1 MHGKVGGP
9 DSERLLD
16 EIQSEYAAYDHARRE
31 AVALY
36 DAGHPAE
43 AKAALLRNH
52 AQAQRLRD
60 LFAEFGRAARADAEA
75 TLGRAEQS
83 VRRLAD
89 VLVGTS
95 IAGALASLLVGFLW
109 ARRITKPITE
119 LEVQVESAAE
129 RTRIH
134 LAPGRA
140 GLETLGDQVSAIV
153 EKLEETDA
161 ALFEHRRRLVQS
173 EKLSAVGELAAKLAH
188 EILNP
193 LAGMKAATQLLERQG
208 AAAPGGGPVI
218 ETARALDR
226 EITRVEG
233 LVRRLM
239 NYARPLAPRFELC
252 TVGSVVDAALEAALP
267 ALTRHGSQIARR
279 EEPDLPP
286 LEVDPQL
293 ITQALVNLIVN
304 AAEATP
310 AGWRHRGRGDA
321 RDQPR
326 ARRGRRPGARSRRRH
341 PGRARAGAVQAVL
354 HHQARGA
361 RSRPGG
367 QPEHP
372 ARARRPHRRRQPPRS
387 PRRRLRATNPGGP
400 MTASVLIADDE
411 ALIRQSVR
419 ALLTDEGFD
428 VHVAASGAEAWTRF
442 QETRPDVVLLDLVL
456 GDADGLDVLRKMKQE
471 TPDTKVILI
480 SAHGS
485 IESAV
490 AAMKLGG
497 YDFIKK
503 PFELEEIVAAVRNA
517 VRTSRLEQRVA
528 YLAAQERRRSG
539 GAPSCTRRRRWRA
552 SSTRW
557 R

>member
-1 MHGKVGGP
+1 MRRSRSAALSARLALASLGTAVAVGVVCAVGLFSLGNASAVSRVAVSRQLALIDDAAAMSAFLYQKGFVAEYLLTGNRAWLAELESNRPAFESWLRRMHGKIGSA

-36 DAGHPAE
+36 DAGHPGQ
-43 AKAALLRNH
+43 AKTALLQNH

-60 LFAEFGRAARADAEA
+60 LFAEFGRAARADAET
-75 TLGRAEQS
+75 TLAGAERS

-89 VLVGTS
+89 VLVATS
-95 IAGALASLLVGFLW
+95 VAGAVASLLVGFLW

-134 LAPGRA
+134 LLPGRA

-153 EKLEETDA
+153 EKLEQTDA

-188 EILNP
+188 EVLNP

-208 AAAPGGGPVI
+208 AAAPGGGPVV

-252 TVGSVVDAALEAALP
+252 TVGSLVDAALEAASP
-267 ALTRHGSQIARR
+267 ALARHHTEVARR
-279 EEPDLPP
+279 EEPNLPP

-310 AGWRHRGRGDA
+310 SGGGAIEVETARATSLGRDEVAVRVRDRGAGIPPEQARELFKPFFTTKPEGHGLGLAVSQNILLEHGGRIIAANRPDA
-321 RDQPR
+321 
-326 ARRGRRPGARSRRRH
+326 PGA
-341 PGRARAGAVQAVL
+341 L
-354 HHQARGA
+354 
-361 RSRPGG
+361 
-367 QPEHP
+367 
-372 ARARRPHRRRQPPRS
+372 
-387 PRRRLRATNPGGP
+387 
-400 MTASVLIADDE
+400 
-411 ALIRQSVR
+411 
-419 ALLTDEGFD
+419 
-428 VHVAASGAEAWTRF
+428 
-442 QETRPDVVLLDLVL
+442 
-456 GDADGLDVLRKMKQE
+456 
-471 TPDTKVILI
+471 
-480 SAHGS
+480 
-485 IESAV
+485 
-490 AAMKLGG
+490 
-497 YDFIKK
+497 
-503 PFELEEIVAAVRNA
+503 FELQIPVVR
-517 VRTSRLEQRVA
+517 
-528 YLAAQERRRSG
+528 
-539 GAPSCTRRRRWRA
+539 
-552 SSTRW
+552 
-557 R
+557 

>member
-1 MHGKVGGP
+1 M
-9 DSERLLD
+9 
-16 EIQSEYAAYDHARRE
+16 
-31 AVALY
+31 ALY

-75 TLGRAEQS
+75 TLGHAEQS

-134 LAPGRA
+134 LLPGRA

-161 ALFEHRRRLVQS
+161 ALSEHRRRLVQS
-173 EKLSAVGELAAKLAH
+173 EKLSAMGELAAKLAH

-193 LAGMKAATQLLERQG
+193 LAGMKAAMQLLERQG
-208 AAAPGGGPVI
+208 AAAPGGGPVV

-233 LVRRLM
+233 LLRRLM

-293 ITQALVNLIVN
+293 ITQVLVNLIVN
-304 AAEATP
+304 AAQATP
-310 AGWRHRGRGDA
+310 PGGAIEVEAMRATSLGRDEVA
-321 RDQPR
+321 IRVRD
-326 ARRGRRPGARSRRRH
+326 
-341 PGRARAGAVQAVL
+341 
-354 HHQARGA
+354 RGA
-361 RSRPGG
+361 GI
-367 QPEHP
+367 P
-372 ARARRPHRRRQPPRS
+372 AERERE
-387 PRRRLRATNPGGP
+387 L
-400 MTASVLIADDE
+400 
-411 ALIRQSVR
+411 
-419 ALLTDEGFD
+419 F
-428 VHVAASGAEAWTRF
+428 
-442 QETRPDVVLLDLVL
+442 
-456 GDADGLDVLRKMKQE
+456 
-471 TPDTKVILI
+471 
-480 SAHGS
+480 
-485 IESAV
+485 
-490 AAMKLGG
+490 
-497 YDFIKK
+497 K
-503 PFELEEIVAAVRNA
+503 PFFTTKPEGHGLGLAVSQNILLEHGGRIVAANRPDP
-517 VRTSRLEQRVA
+517 
-528 YLAAQERRRSG
+528 G
-539 GAPSCTRRRRWRA
+539 GAVFEFQLPVVR
-552 SSTRW
+552 
-557 R
+557 

>member
-1 MHGKVGGP
+1 MRRSRSAALSARLALASLGTALAVGVVCAVGLFSLGNASAVARIAVSRQLALIDDAAAMSAFLYQKGFVAEYLLTGNRAWLAELESNRPAFESWLKRMHGKVGGP
-9 DSERLLD
+9 SSERLLD
-16 EIQSEYAAYDHARRE
+16 QIQTEYAAYDHARRE

-60 LFAEFGRAARADAEA
+60 LFAEFGRLARADAET
-75 TLGRAEQS
+75 TLAGAEQS

-89 VLVGTS
+89 VLVATS
-95 IAGALASLLVGFLW
+95 VAGAVASLLVGFLW

-134 LAPGRA
+134 LVPGRA

-188 EILNP
+188 EVLNP

-208 AAAPGGGPVI
+208 AAAPGGTPVVD
-218 ETARALDR
+218 TARALDR

-252 TVGSVVDAALEAALP
+252 TVGSLVDAALEASAP
-267 ALTRHGSQIARR
+267 ALARHQMQIARR
-279 EEPDLPP
+279 EESDLPP

-293 ITQALVNLIVN
+293 VTQALVNLIVN

-310 AGWRHRGRGDA
+310 PGGGVVEVEAGRATTLGREEIAVRVRDRGAGIPAERERELFKPFFTTKPEGHGLGLA
-321 RDQPR
+321 VSQNILLEHG
-326 ARRGRRPGARSRRRH
+326 GRIVAGNRPDPPGA
-341 PGRARAGAVQAVL
+341 V
-354 HHQARGA
+354 
-361 RSRPGG
+361 
-367 QPEHP
+367 
-372 ARARRPHRRRQPPRS
+372 
-387 PRRRLRATNPGGP
+387 
-400 MTASVLIADDE
+400 
-411 ALIRQSVR
+411 
-419 ALLTDEGFD
+419 
-428 VHVAASGAEAWTRF
+428 
-442 QETRPDVVLLDLVL
+442 
-456 GDADGLDVLRKMKQE
+456 
-471 TPDTKVILI
+471 
-480 SAHGS
+480 
-485 IESAV
+485 
-490 AAMKLGG
+490 
-497 YDFIKK
+497 
-503 PFELEEIVAAVRNA
+503 FELQIPVVR
-517 VRTSRLEQRVA
+517 
-528 YLAAQERRRSG
+528 
-539 GAPSCTRRRRWRA
+539 
-552 SSTRW
+552 
-557 R
+557 